1 MAETNNAPWL
11 MVAPIEM
18 TVECVGTARFTVSR
32 AADDNEYL
40 GPAVSAVSLREGRH
54 RHERPALRME
64 IPAQPTWRT
73 PDRVLASV

>member
-18 TVECVGTARFTVSR
+18 TVECVGTARFTVARSGEGN
-32 AADDNEYL
+32 DYL
-40 GPAVSAVSLREGRH
+40 GPAVSAFSLREGRH
-54 RHERPALRME
+54 RHGRPVVRME
-64 IPAQPTWRT
+64 IPTQPTWRT